1 MFKECCT
8 FVDVISHFLLII
20 YKRILRNI
28 LSFSEITKEE
38 IYIMKKWLKKLLLI
52 GIGLVTIASFS
63 ACSDDDDD
71 YSQYKSLI
79 IGSWKSGDEYGYAI
93 VTFYTDETGTSYHYD
108 YEYDE
113 AEEDVFTWS
122 LSGNKLYVKQDG
134 QESISTIKKL
144 TKTELIMT
152 TDGITIT
159 AHRVIPE

>member
-93 VTFYTDETGTSYHYD
+93 VTFYTDETGTSYNYD

-113 AEEDVFTWS
+113 VEEDVFTWS
-122 LSGNKLYVKQDG
+122 LSGNKLYVKQHG

-144 TKTELIMT
+144 TQTELIMT

>member
-1 MFKECCT
+1 
-8 FVDVISHFLLII
+8 
-20 YKRILRNI
+20 
-28 LSFSEITKEE
+28 
-38 IYIMKKWLKKLLLI
+38 MKKWLKKLLLI

-63 ACSDDDDD
+63 ACEDDDAD
-71 YSQYKSLI
+71 YSQYKSLL
-79 IGSWKSGDEYGYAI
+79 IGSWKSVDEYGYSI
-93 VTFYTDETGTSYHYD
+93 VTFYTDETGTSYNYD

-122 LSGNKLYVKQDG
+122 LSGNKLYVKQHG

-144 TKTELIMT
+144 TQTELIMT

>member
-8 FVDVISHFLLII
+8 FVYVISHFLLII

-63 ACSDDDDD
+63 ACEDDDAD
-71 YSQYKSLI
+71 YSQYKSLL
-79 IGSWKSGDEYGYAI
+79 IGSWKVDSEDVYSVA
-93 VTFYTDETGTSYHYD
+93 TFKQDGTGTSYNYD
-108 YEYDE
+108 YVYDE
-113 AEEDVFTWS
+113 VEESEFTWH
-122 LSGNKLYVKQDG
+122 LSDNKLHVKIDG

-144 TKTELIMT
+144 TQTELIMT

>member
-63 ACSDDDDD
+63 ACEDDDDD

-79 IGSWKSGDEYGYAI
+79 IGSWKSGDEYGYAV
-93 VTFYTDETGTSYHYD
+93 VTFYTDETGTSYNYD

-113 AEEDVFTWS
+113 VEESEFTWH
-122 LSGNKLYVKQDG
+122 LSDNKLHVKIDG

-144 TKTELIMT
+144 TQTTLIMT
-152 TDGITIT
+152 IYGETVT

>member
-1 MFKECCT
+1 
-8 FVDVISHFLLII
+8 
-20 YKRILRNI
+20 
-28 LSFSEITKEE
+28 
-38 IYIMKKWLKKLLLI
+38 MKKWLKKLLLI

-93 VTFYTDETGTSYHYD
+93 VTFYTDETGTSYNYD

-113 AEEDVFTWS
+113 VEESEFTWH

-144 TKTELIMT
+144 TQTELIMT
-152 TDGITIT
+152 IYGETVT

>member
-1 MFKECCT
+1 M
-8 FVDVISHFLLII
+8 DVISHFLLII
-20 YKRILRNI
+20 YKRILRTI

-63 ACSDDDDD
+63 ACEDDDAD
-71 YSQYKSLI
+71 YSQYKSLL
-79 IGSWKSGDEYGYAI
+79 IGSWKVDSEDVYSVA
-93 VTFYTDETGTSYHYD
+93 TFKQDGTGTSYYHD

-113 AEEDVFTWS
+113 VEESEFTWY
-122 LSGNKLYVKQDG
+122 LSDNKLHIKTDG

-144 TKTELIMT
+144 TQTELIMT
-152 TDGITIT
+152 IYGETVT

>member
-1 MFKECCT
+1 MLHVCVCDFTLKK
-8 FVDVISHFLLII
+8 
-20 YKRILRNI
+20 KRILRNI

-113 AEEDVFTWS
+113 VEESEFTWH

-144 TKTELIMT
+144 TQTELIMT

>member
-93 VTFYTDETGTSYHYD
+93 VTFYTDETGTSYNYD

-113 AEEDVFTWS
+113 VEESEFTWH
-122 LSGNKLYVKQDG
+122 LSGNKLYVKNQS
-134 QESISTIKKL
+134 QLLRNLLKQN
-144 TKTELIMT
+144 
-152 TDGITIT
+152 
-159 AHRVIPE
+159 